1 MLVISNNCVGGYLYN
16 HLGKPYNNPFIWHR
30 MSYDSTY
37 NTMKNWGNINW
48 LDYEFEKSTYKPN
61 TFNINVENKIK
72 INYSHYLFDP
82 KATTIQKDKKYD
94 KSKYDFWTGD
104 VRYCR
109 IWEVV
114 NEKYLTRTER
124 MQNNTEDPV
133 FLIRDDERFVKT
145 ISSKHTIQEI
155 ADLDV
160 PYKRIIL
167 TDNKNLKTANK
178 LCKIIYVKNIYEHPD
193 ILVKNNLETIKT
205 HFGLL

>member
-1 MLVISNNCVGGYLYN
+1 MKVKYKNESDVSLTKGKIYDVIS
-16 HLGKPYNNPFIWHR
+16 IE
-30 MSYDSTY
+30 
-37 NTMKNWGNINW
+37 KNWYRIV
-48 LDYEFEKSTYKPN
+48 DDTEED
-61 TFNINVENKIK
+61 
-72 INYSHYLFDP
+72 YLFDP
-82 KATTIQKDKKYD
+82 KATTIQKDKNYD

-133 FLIRDDERFVKT
+133 FLIRDDERFIKT

-167 TDNKNLKTANK
+167 TDNKHLKTANK

-205 HFGLL
+205 YFELL